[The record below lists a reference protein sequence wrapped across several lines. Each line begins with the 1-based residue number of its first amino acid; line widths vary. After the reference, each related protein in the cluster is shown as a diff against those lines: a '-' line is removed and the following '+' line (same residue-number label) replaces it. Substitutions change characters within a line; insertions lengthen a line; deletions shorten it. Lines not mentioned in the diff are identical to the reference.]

1 MSEIKR
7 YSLTKTSERLGQSW
21 MSVMEHPR
29 GEWVKWK
36 DVEGYIF
43 AVEQMTEDLDLE
55 KLKELLR
62 PRPQIKDKTND

>member
-7 YSLTKTSERLGQSW
+7 YSIIKSSERYGPSW
-21 MSVMEHPR
+21 MSVTEHPR

-36 DVEGYIF
+36 DIEGYIF

-62 PRPQIKDKTND
+62 VRPQIKDKTNG